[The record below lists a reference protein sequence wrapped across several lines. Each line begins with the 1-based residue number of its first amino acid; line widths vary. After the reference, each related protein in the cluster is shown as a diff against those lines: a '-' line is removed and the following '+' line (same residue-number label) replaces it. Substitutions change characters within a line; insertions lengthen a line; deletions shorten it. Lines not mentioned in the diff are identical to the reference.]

1 MLWAAASLCFFGFL
15 RSGEICVPSHHS
27 YDEGVHLSFHNI
39 SVDSIEAPSS
49 LKVRIKKSKTD
60 PFRLGVDIFVGRTGN
75 ELWPVAAVL
84 AYMVKRGP
92 NPGPF
97 FTFQDGKPLTH
108 QRFVA
113 RVREALTLAGIDCS
127 PYSGH
132 SFRSGAA
139 TTASKC
145 GISDATIKM
154 LGRWKSSAYQLYI
167 KTPRDQLAR
176 VSRELVKNMQ

>member
-1 MLWAAASLCFFGFL
+1 
-15 RSGEICVPSHHS
+15 VPSDS
-27 YDEGVHLSFHNI
+27 SFGLYG
-39 SVDSIEAPSS
+39 E
-49 LKVRIKKSKTD
+49 K
-60 PFRLGVDIFVGRTGN
+60 RTRSR
-75 ELWPVAAVL
+75 PVL
-84 AYMVKRGP
+84 HIP
-92 NPGPF
+92 
-97 FTFQDGKPLTH
+97 PLTR

-154 LGRWKSSAYQLYI
+154 LGRWKSSAYQLYV

-176 VSRELVKNMQ
+176 VSLELVKNMQ